1 MSRESMLSR
10 ANRQAKYLINFHR
23 APDVS
28 RLIAQVDA
36 VTVYSVQ
43 KIAQKIFAGT
53 PTLAA
58 LGPIKNLVS
67 YDSIRKN
74 LAA

>member
-1 MSRESMLSR
+1 MSYKIS
-10 ANRQAKYLINFHR
+10 KYLINYNK
-23 APDVS
+23 APDIS
-28 RLIAQVDA
+28 RVIAQVDA

-43 KIAQKIFAGT
+43 KAAQRIFSSK

-58 LGPIKNLVS
+58 LGPIKGLES
-67 YDSIRKN
+67 YESITKR